1 MLVLSRKTG
10 QEIHIGDNI
19 RIVINRIGGH
29 RVTVGIEA
37 PRDVR
42 IVRGEL
48 KRFVEE
54 FQEQAHEEQAQ
65 VPEEESPAEP
75 VPIEPVPVESAP
87 VARPGVTIDISD
99 PSVSYEL
106 RRAR

>member
-1 MLVLSRKTG
+1 MLVLSRKSG
-10 QEIHIGDNI
+10 QEIQIGDNI

-29 RVTVGIEA
+29 RVTIGIEA

-48 KRFVEE
+48 RRFVEE
-54 FQEQAHEEQAQ
+54 FQEQVQST
-65 VPEEESPAEP
+65 EEEPPAD
-75 VPIEPVPVESAP
+75 PIP
-87 VARPGVTIDISD
+87 VAKPGVTLDINQ
-99 PSVSYEL
+99 PSISYDL